1 MRLDRRSWHPNRS
14 DNHNHFYL
22 LKLQKDRFID
32 HVTLMITHITAADV
46 LPKDKSFLK
55 YATSSCCKSGSTLLL
70 LVTWLVSKIVL
81 NLKLIYNSITILL
94 VKNSILFFNS

>member
-46 LPKDKSFLK
+46 HPKRHVFFEVR
-55 YATSSCCKSGSTLLL
+55 YQQLLQKWINSPL
-70 LVTWLVSKIVL
+70 TRNLVGVQNCS
-81 NLKLIYNSITILL
+81 
-94 VKNSILFFNS
+94 